1 MTFSTAGLIGAVIG
15 LAMAIG
21 AYVAV
26 TVALVRQA
34 QQASAGSAGERVQG
48 ASMIRTILLAD
59 IPILAG
65 IGYYLGQT
73 LE

>member
-1 MTFSTAGLIGAVIG
+1 MMFSTAGLIGAIVG
-15 LAMAIG
+15 LAMAVG

-26 TVALVRQA
+26 TVALKRQA
-34 QQASAGSAGERVQG
+34 PQASARGAEEPEQN

-59 IPILAG
+59 IPILTG

>member
-1 MTFSTAGLIGAVIG
+1 MTFSIAGLIGAIVG
-15 LAMAIG
+15 LAMALG

-26 TVALVRQA
+26 TLALTRQA
-34 QQASAGSAGERVQG
+34 QQASAGSAEEREQG

>member
-1 MTFSTAGLIGAVIG
+1 MTFSIAGLIGAVVG

-21 AYVAV
+21 TYAAV
-26 TVALVRQA
+26 TLALKR
-34 QQASAGSAGERVQG
+34 QASAGGAEEREQN